1 MHRLAVDRSYP
12 DTHARGRKKG
22 VFTSLFELYTHAKKV
37 LHLDAAHKFQSVARP
52 NIEPGAVGQVFTP
65 LKWAETL
72 ITPGLYDLWL
82 DGASVFDPTGGRG
95 HLLEAFV
102 SRAVKNRHAVTDDML
117 SRLCMTEIDPRCI
130 EEFHARMHAR
140 YGISMPAGA
149 AVEADFLLGLG
160 DESCTG
166 RSSTV
171 GRFDVIVGN
180 PPWINFADIPDR
192 PPGYKERLKPLFL
205 RYGLL
210 DDARAALWGGSRVDL
225 AALVLVKALVDHL
238 KAPAGDPVA
247 GPGGAGNGPAAPRG
261 QSAQRGQGE
270 SDAQAGRRDIRA
282 GFFLPLSLFRNEGA
296 HNTFRR
302 LLADRDF
309 PLAVERIED
318 ITAAKAF
325 DRVHTRYAMVHF
337 RTRASGEAAVHDSPS
352 AVIRHH
358 PDRQESSGEM
368 CSGRHASTEQ
378 GHSPD
383 HDPLPGD
390 TPSVPTLPVSA
401 KPRQGVNT
409 CGANAVFMFG
419 PEDLPD
425 IEKDLLFPLID
436 RGMFRLD
443 SASGLSA
450 DEVIDAGTDAAIARD
465 AEQPARSEPTGSAPG
480 LNRAWRHTS
489 TLPSRYVL
497 LPYDRLTG
505 RVLDGDT
512 LEAHYPRTWAYLC
525 GHRQRLIDRR
535 GSIIRSSI
543 TRGLWW
549 ALLGVGP
556 YTFAPCKIVWPAYG
570 AHTFTPRLFTGDWIP
585 NQALQCSMSF
595 SDPQAAAHVLEY
607 LRSGAVE
614 RALLE
619 AGGAGTP
626 GWAQPGRMRKFFE
639 FREDL

>member
-1 MHRLAVDRSYP
+1 M
-12 DTHARGRKKG
+12 
-22 VFTSLFELYTHAKKV
+22 
-37 LHLDAAHKFQSVARP
+37 DAAHKFHSVARP
-52 NIEPGAVGQVFTP
+52 NPEPGAVGQVFTP

-72 ITPGLYDLWL
+72 IAPGLYDLWL

-102 SRAVKNRHAVTDDML
+102 ARAIKNRQSVTDDML
-117 SRLCMTEIDPRCI
+117 ARLCMTEIDPRCI
-130 EEFHARMHAR
+130 EEFDARMHAR
-140 YGISMPAGA
+140 YGISMPAGS

-166 RSSTV
+166 RSSAV

-238 KAPAGDPVA
+238 KPPAGAGSDP
-247 GPGGAGNGPAAPRG
+247 GAPHGPAAPRG
-261 QSAQRGQGE
+261 EGVRRKPGGSSAP
-270 SDAQAGRRDIRA
+270 AAAGDIRA

-302 LLADRDF
+302 LLAARDF

-337 RTRASGEAAVHDSPS
+337 RTRASGEAAVHDTPS
-352 AVIRHH
+352 AVVRHN
-358 PDRQESSGEM
+358 PDRQEASGVV
-368 CSGRHASTEQ
+368 GFVRGTSTGQ
-378 GHSPD
+378 GHSPY
-383 HDPLPGD
+383 HAPVSENSP
-390 TPSVPTLPVSA
+390 PAPTLPVSA

-425 IEKDLLFPLID
+425 IEADLLFPLID

-443 SASGLSA
+443 SGSGRFA
-450 DEVIDAGTDAAIARD
+450 DEVIDAGIARD
-465 AEQPARSEPTGSAPG
+465 GEQPGRSEPTGSAAG
-480 LNRAWRHTS
+480 LKRAWRHTS
-489 TLPSRYVL
+489 TLPSRFVL

-512 LEAHYPRTWAYLC
+512 LEARYPRTWAYLC
-525 GHRQRLIDRR
+525 GHRQRLTDRR

-556 YTFAPCKIVWPAYG
+556 YTFAPYKLVWPAYG
-570 AHTFTPRLFTGDWIP
+570 AHTFTPRLFAGDWIP

-595 SDPQAAAHVLEY
+595 QDRDAAAHVLEY